1 VSGINA
7 SAIRLRNFGNCE
19 VSQDQKS
26 ISKSLFSMITNE
38 SGSGTSCAKGN
49 LEMNTNSVAADKLAA
64 AMERTET
71 QL

>member
-1 VSGINA
+1 
-7 SAIRLRNFGNCE
+7 
-19 VSQDQKS
+19 
-26 ISKSLFSMITNE
+26 MITNE